1 MRGEDTEAK
10 SLEFLVPG
18 HLAKPGGGADYPRS
32 LAAEGRAC
40 LGSRGAM
47 VWLGEREEGK
57 KIGLEVR
64 SWKVMSACVLCLGF
78 RVSGFDL
85 KVVRIVEGFE
95 RRLQCLERH

>member
-1 MRGEDTEAK
+1 
-10 SLEFLVPG
+10 
-18 HLAKPGGGADYPRS
+18 
-32 LAAEGRAC
+32 
-40 LGSRGAM
+40 M

-85 KVVRIVEGFE
+85 KIVRIVEGFE
-95 RRLQCLERH
+95 RRLQCLERHQGPLQKCRGSSDGGACTEPLQVEDAGWAPPDSEGP